1 MPTQGACF
9 QLKGGLMIRRF
20 LGALLLLT
28 VFLPSVP
35 FAQSLA
41 PSTWGML
48 KTRYGQQETVDS
60 PGVWAQVA
68 DVVLS
73 DPYLNNPT
81 VKRIWRMVG
90 KENGF
95 VAMGMVPGKVFL
107 VYVSGNLHLENGFT
121 LEPDQPS
128 GKVKMNNALTGELV
142 SSDVEAMTKA
152 RERMHLA
159 PMAGQQGG
167 SVRTFAC
174 AGLGAE
180 IVAWGALLGTIVAGP
195 GGGFA
200 GGVIGAGAGQV
211 FYDWCTHLRDPFP
224 LAFGDGPIINGPGET
239 IGHNFGPKGPN
250 Q

>member
-1 MPTQGACF
+1 MNHRILA
-9 QLKGGLMIRRF
+9 
-20 LGALLLLT
+20 ALLLLT
-28 VFLPSVP
+28 FLLPSVSL
-35 FAQSLA
+35 AQSLK

-68 DVVLS
+68 QAVLS
-73 DPYLNNPT
+73 DPYLNDPT

-121 LEPDQPS
+121 FEPDQPS

-152 RERMHLA
+152 QERMHLA
-159 PMAGQQGG
+159 PMAGGG
-167 SVRTFAC
+167 SGAVRSFAC

-180 IVAWGALLGTIVAGP
+180 IVAWGAMLGSIAGP
-195 GGGFA
+195 GGTFA